1 MANVSLPQFSEHVG
15 VRPDESGQRLNSR
28 VEDVQPTR
36 LLLATPTDGDNEVRL
51 ESNAGVAVE
60 WVTPRGLARVAGRTG
75 DTSRIH
81 IPTVSIELL
90 GRPEIFQ
97 RREYVRAAA
106 AIQLEATVPGVAG
119 DYEGMSVDLSGGGIR
134 ATLPQLDVEEGSQL
148 NLWIGLPD
156 RSAEAKVRVLR
167 RQDPDVYVLVFEE
180 IAERDRERVIHLVFE
195 KLRTSAFNR

>member
-1 MANVSLPQFSEHVG
+1 MASVSLPQFSEHVG
-15 VRPDESGQRLNSR
+15 VRPDESGQRLQSR

-36 LLLATPTDGDNEVRL
+36 LLLATPTDGEVEIQL

-75 DTSRIH
+75 DTTRIH
-81 IPTVSIELL
+81 VPTVSIEVL

-106 AIQLEATVPGVAG
+106 AIHLEATVPGVKG

-134 ATLPQLDVEEGSQL
+134 ATLPELDVEEGAEL
-148 NLWIGLPD
+148 DLWIGLPD
-156 RSAEAKVRVLR
+156 RFAEAKVRVLR
-167 RQDPDVYVLVFEE
+167 RQDPDVYVLIFEE

-195 KLRTSAFNR
+195 KLRTAAWTR